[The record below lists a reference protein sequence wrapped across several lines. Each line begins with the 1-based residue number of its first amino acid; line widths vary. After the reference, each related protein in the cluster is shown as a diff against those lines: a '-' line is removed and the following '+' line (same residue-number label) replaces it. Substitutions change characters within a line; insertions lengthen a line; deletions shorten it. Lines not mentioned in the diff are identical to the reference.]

1 MKKLKNWDKKNWL
14 SSDKYISSLGHF
26 LKKQTNFNKETKVL
40 DIGCGRGKI
49 ISKLSQK
56 YQMNN
61 LPVGVDIVKH
71 KDSAKNIKFIQINAL
86 KYLCKT
92 KKKFDIILF
101 KQSIHFFKILKKKS
115 YFKRKNYYFCS

>member
-14 SSDKYISSLGHF
+14 SSDKYISSLSHF

-92 KKKFDIILF
+92 KKKI
-101 KQSIHFFKILKKKS
+101 
-115 YFKRKNYYFCS
+115 